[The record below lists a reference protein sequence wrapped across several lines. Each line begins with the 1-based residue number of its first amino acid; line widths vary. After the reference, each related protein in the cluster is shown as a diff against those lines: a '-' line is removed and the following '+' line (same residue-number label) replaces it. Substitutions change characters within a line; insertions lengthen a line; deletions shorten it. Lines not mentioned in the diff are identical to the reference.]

1 MLRDGALRIHVLNIT
16 ILDPGQDAVV
26 DVDDIPPE
34 LDDIPIVGF
43 LMSGNSNVASPMVLE
58 ERPEPRDLL
67 RIAIESWLQ
76 LCREER
82 FKPLS
87 EDDWVAL
94 LFAEVIRESGDAT
107 HVHVK
112 TRIQGFDNKWDL
124 VIGPTANDYFVVPQV
139 VAEIKFVARAFSD
152 QQSLHLFEEARDR
165 DVPKLAAVAS
175 HCESAS
181 LLVFD
186 EVDWFRRS
194 RFRDTGVSRLETL
207 VSHCAERKVQIQHY
221 PLNERKNS

>member
-1 MLRDGALRIHVLNIT
+1 
-16 ILDPGQDAVV
+16 
-26 DVDDIPPE
+26 
-34 LDDIPIVGF
+34 
-43 LMSGNSNVASPMVLE
+43 MVLI

-67 RIAIESWLQ
+67 RIAIESSLQ
-76 LCREER
+76 LYHEGR
-82 FKPLS
+82 FNPLL

-124 VIGPTANDYFVVPQV
+124 VMGPTANDYFVVPRV

-152 QQSLHLFEEARDR
+152 QQRLHRFEEARDR
-165 DVPKLAAVAS
+165 DVPKLEAVGS

-181 LLVFD
+181 LLIFD

-194 RFRDTGVSRLETL
+194 RFRDTGASRLETL
-207 VSHCAERKVQIQHY
+207 VNHCAEKNVQIQY
-221 PLNERKNS
+221 YALNERKTS